1 MIKHIFLLGYNRA
14 KYLSEWFQKVNSQ
27 DPFKYDKKFYYIDNG
42 QQLYRDQFIN
52 SILLHETEQTIFC
65 AGGWNL
71 ICHIGFNL
79 LNLEKL
85 IIGQEDAI
93 FTDQILDAVW
103 QSTIPNNIQGTYD
116 RSFEFSLFGIHRDT
130 YFSVG
135 EFDENFIQAGCEDG
149 DYKHRCKMKGITVGC
164 LGVSADYNES
174 STSEIRKNLGNAE
187 YLESKWGKA
196 INIDNRIYEY
206 YTPFNNKINWPFIRQ
221 DYINY
226 LGLPTDTKQFR
237 SNYEKNRVKL

>member
-1 MIKHIFLLGYNRA
+1 MKYIFLLGYNRA
-14 KYLSEWFQKVNSQ
+14 KYLSDWMQKVNSQ
-27 DPFKYDKKFYYIDNG
+27 DPFKEDKKFYYIDNG
-42 QQLYRDQFIN
+42 QQTYRDDFLN
-52 SILLHETEQTIFC
+52 SILLHQTEQTIFC

-71 ICHIGFNL
+71 ICYIGFNL
-79 LNLEKL
+79 LNLDKL

-93 FTDQILDAVW
+93 FTDEILDAVW
-103 QSTIPNNIQGTYD
+103 ENITSNNIQGTYD

-149 DYKHRCKMKGITVGC
+149 DYKHRCKMKGVSVSS

-174 STSEIRKNLGNAE
+174 STSDIRKNLGNAE

-196 INIDNRIYEY
+196 VNLLDRIYEY
-206 YTPFNNKINWPFIRQ
+206 DIPFNGKIKWPFIRE

-226 LGLPTDTKQFR
+226 LKLPKDIIEFR
-237 SNYEKNRVKL
+237 SKYEKNRVII